1 MKVVLKLSQNSLL
14 IIVLRAPINMTLNL
28 NSRKNNIDFLNKI
41 NSKINFLYIE
51 TFQNRR
57 ENQNSIM
64 PS

>member
-1 MKVVLKLSQNSLL
+1 
-14 IIVLRAPINMTLNL
+14 MTLNL

-64 PS
+64 LS